1 MRETDLRH
9 ELKIVVDHHLL
20 DQARSWVRLHP
31 AGFCATFPPRLV
43 NNLYLDTPHLN
54 SFNANQVGISTRQ
67 KLRLRW
73 YGKMTPHTEQ
83 PVLELKCK
91 SALLGNKKLQTLDCM
106 IDWQRPYRT
115 ILQTIRTSAG
125 EKWAAWLNAASQ
137 PAIINQYRRE
147 YFAAHDGR
155 LRATLDYAQIVYD
168 QRLASRPNVQRRLP
182 MADFVI
188 IEVKAP
194 PDDSEALQAAM
205 AYFPAPRSRNSKYIN
220 GVAASWL

>member
-9 ELKIVVDHHLL
+9 ELKIVVGRHLI
-20 DQARSWVRLHP
+20 DKARSWIRLHP
-31 AGFCATFPPRLV
+31 VGFRTTFPPRLV

-54 SFNANQVGISTRQ
+54 SFNANQAGISTRQ

-73 YGKMTPHTEQ
+73 YGAMTSRTER

-91 SALLGNKKLQTLDCM
+91 SDLLGNKKLQTLDCV
-106 IDWQRPYRT
+106 IDWHQPYRA
-115 ILQTIRTSAG
+115 ILQTIRSSA
-125 EKWAAWLNAASQ
+125 EDKWAAWLNAASQ

-147 YFAAHDGR
+147 YFATSDGS

-168 QRLASRPNVQRRLP
+168 QRLASRPNMQRRVP

>member
-9 ELKIVVDHHLL
+9 ELKIVVDSHLR
-20 DQARSWVRLHP
+20 DQARSWIRLHP
-31 AGFCATFPPRLV
+31 AGFRTTFPPRLV

-54 SFNANQVGISTRQ
+54 SFNANQSGTSTRQ

-73 YGKMTPHTEQ
+73 YGEMTHRTEQ

-91 SALLGNKKLQTLDCM
+91 SDLLGNKKLQTLDCV
-106 IDWQRPYRT
+106 IDWQQPYRH
-115 ILQTIRTSAG
+115 ILQTIRASAG
-125 EKWAAWLNAASQ
+125 EKWTAWLNAASQ

-147 YFAAHDGR
+147 YFANADGS
-155 LRATLDYAQIVYD
+155 LRATLDYAQIAFD
-168 QRLASRPNVQRRLP
+168 QRLVNRPNMQRRLP
-182 MADFVI
+182 LADFVI

-194 PDDSEALQAAM
+194 PDDSEVLQAAM